1 VLNESLKNFIDTV
14 PNLLAREPF
23 MTQIEVDNLIFSAES
38 VLEKYEAE
46 QNILIEAYDLFLE
59 FLD

>member
-1 VLNESLKNFIDTV
+1 M
-14 PNLLAREPF
+14 AREPF

-59 FLD
+59 YLD

>member
-1 VLNESLKNFIDTV
+1 MLNESLKNFIDTV

-38 VLEKYEAE
+38 VLEKYESE